1 MRLALLLSA
10 LVLLSQ
16 VPAPIG
22 GYKAS
27 VVVFAVESSTQAYE
41 VFRPYLSQMQLWAC
55 EPDGWGDRWNHVYY
69 GDEGGLPAIVEYY
82 YSRAADHLRRNELEK
97 ASRYLAYAL
106 SYLLDAYNPF
116 NTHPGADQG
125 LAERYREFLDANIES
140 MLSRLGSG
148 SLEVETRS
156 PREIVE
162 EAARLSRGLYPELEG
177 ALRKGDYER
186 VYEIAF
192 SLVEASV
199 EGCLSLISQ
208 LPLSALERALNTP
221 MLREVFYASLAVMAV
236 SAAYIAYQKAAREE
250 EVEAIPS
257 NLP

>member
-1 MRLALLLSA
+1 VRLALLLSA

-16 VPAPIG
+16 VPALIG

-27 VVVFAVESSTQAYE
+27 IVVFAIESSTQAYE
-41 VFRPYLSQMQLWAC
+41 VFRPYLSQMKLWAC
-55 EPDGWGDRWNHVYY
+55 EPDEWSDRWNHVYY
-69 GDEGGLPAIVEYY
+69 GDEGDLPAIVEYY
-82 YSRAADHLRRNELEK
+82 YVRAAEHLRRNELEK
-97 ASRYLAYAL
+97 ASRYLVYAL

-116 NTHPGADQG
+116 NTHPDADQG

-140 MLSRLGSG
+140 MLSRLGSS
-148 SLEVETRS
+148 SLKVEARS

-162 EAARLSRGLYPELEG
+162 EAARLSRGLYPELEE
-177 ALRKGDYER
+177 ALREEDYER

-221 MLREVFYASLAVMAV
+221 MLREVFYASLAVMA
-236 SAAYIAYQKAAREE
+236 AYIAYQKATREE
-250 EVEAIPS
+250 EAEVIPS

>member
-1 MRLALLLSA
+1 MMRLALLLSA

-16 VPAPIG
+16 APNG

-27 VVVFAVESSTQAYE
+27 IVAFAVESSTQAYE

-55 EPDGWGDRWNHVYY
+55 EPDEWSDRWDHVYY
-69 GDEGGLPAIVEYY
+69 GDGGGLPAIVEYY
-82 YSRAADHLRRNELEK
+82 YTRAAEHLRRNELEK

-125 LAERYREFLDANIES
+125 LAEKYREFLDANIES

-148 SLEVETRS
+148 SLEVEAKP

-162 EAARLSRGLYPELEG
+162 EAARLSRRIYPELEE
-177 ALRKGDYER
+177 ALREGDYER
-186 VYEIAF
+186 VYEIAL
-192 SLVEASV
+192 SLVKASV

-208 LPLSALERALNTP
+208 LPLSAFERALNTP
-221 MLREVFYASLAVMAV
+221 MLREVFYASLVMMAV

-250 EVEAIPS
+250 EVEAVPS
-257 NLP
+257 SLP

>member
-1 MRLALLLSA
+1 
-10 LVLLSQ
+10 
-16 VPAPIG
+16 
-22 GYKAS
+22 
-27 VVVFAVESSTQAYE
+27 
-41 VFRPYLSQMQLWAC
+41 
-55 EPDGWGDRWNHVYY
+55 
-69 GDEGGLPAIVEYY
+69 
-82 YSRAADHLRRNELEK
+82 
-97 ASRYLAYAL
+97 
-106 SYLLDAYNPF
+106 
-116 NTHPGADQG
+116 
-125 LAERYREFLDANIES
+125 

-186 VYEIAF
+186 VYQIAF